1 MVVCMLGKKRK
12 KELWVDISKKR
23 IFNILKKYRVCTK
36 RQLETKISEAGPVNI
51 RPEPI
56 FITQALGELSKKGAI
71 ISIEDTTPHFYTF
84 PSFYQNKEDQ
94 KRYERLLGF
103 HKHYAKLAQNPNNCG
118 KVLETVFY
126 ESAKECKYFST
137 IGDPVTSPQSING
150 YDFKKIKHPD
160 FVLLYN
166 SNTPAHSRPIKVIV
180 ECKNIRQWLYPEA
193 HEIWEFLYKA
203 AQTCM
208 VPVLITRKIAYPT
221 RFLFKSIGAMG
232 FEMHRQYFAPHLKDK
247 MKNIVHKNEL
257 GFHNICFSNEKE
269 SRIINFLDN
278 VVRAQLESI
287 LDTFMSVKDTILYF
301 AEKLSRESLSSKK
314 RTEIYYNAFLD
325 LVRPEWKKE
334 YREYYPRL

>member
-1 MVVCMLGKKRK
+1 MLNRNRK
-12 KELWVDISKKR
+12 KEVWIDISKKR

-56 FITQALGELSKKGAI
+56 FIAQALNELTKKGAI
-71 ISIEDTTPHFYTF
+71 ISVDNPDTSTPTFYTF
-84 PSFYQNKEDQ
+84 PSFRQNKEDQ
-94 KRYERLLGF
+94 SRYEKLLAL
-103 HKHYAKLAQNPNNCG
+103 HKIYAKLAQNPNNCG

-126 ESAKECKYFST
+126 KSTKECKYFST
-137 IGDPVTSPQSING
+137 IGDPTTPPQSING
-150 YDFKKIKHPD
+150 YDFNKINHPD

-203 AQTCM
+203 AQTEM
-208 VPVLITRKIAYPT
+208 IPILITRKIAYPT
-221 RFLFKSIGAMG
+221 RFLFQSIGAMG

-247 MKNIVHKNEL
+247 MKNIIHKDEL
-257 GFHNICFSNEKE
+257 GFHNIFFSDEKE

-278 VVRAQLESI
+278 VVRTQLEYI
-287 LDTFMSVKDTILYF
+287 LETFIAAKDSLLDF
-301 AEKLSRESLSSKK
+301 AEILSSSSLSPIK
-314 RTEIYYNAFLD
+314 RKEIYYEAFLEF
-325 LVRPEWKKE
+325 VRPEWKKDHMD
-334 YREYYPRL
+334 YYPDL